1 MQPRRSLARFL
12 PAWYRFHSLTVHLP
26 ADYDSINWRYSTISS
41 AAATHISWPQ
51 LYIKRTHVFIGIHYP
66 ACAEETAPFN
76 WITDALAFKYLIVPS
91 SSIPACSPL
100 QKVAECS
107 QFLASPNV
115 ISYHRAYVFEFFRLR
130 AVSKHWAFYKQG
142 QLLLRFYEVVLASS
156 IWGLR
161 RKHTYMGIF

>member
-1 MQPRRSLARFL
+1 MVSLPLTHRSSSRWLWLHQLTLALSPPLPQP
-12 PAWYRFHSLTVHLP
+12 T
-26 ADYDSINWRYSTISS
+26 
-41 AAATHISWPQ
+41 ISWPQ